1 MREAAVEE
9 ALTLYALANADQMV
23 PRCSAATMP
32 PPPPPTGRGGG
43 GAGRGGGNLPV
54 TPVAEFRLPAGVTAP
69 ERPNPCTAAP
79 PAQAAPVSWPTGNTP
94 GQQR

>member
-1 MREAAVEE
+1 MA
-9 ALTLYALANADQMV
+9 

-32 PPPPPTGRGGG
+32 PPPTGRG

-54 TPVAEFRLPAGVTAP
+54 TPVAEFRLPPGVNAP

-79 PAQAAPVSWPTGNTP
+79 PAQAAPVSWPAGNTP

>member
-1 MREAAVEE
+1 VEE

-32 PPPPPTGRGGG
+32 APPAGRG

-54 TPVAEFRLPAGVTAP
+54 TPVAPFSLAAGVTAP

-79 PAQAAPVSWPTGNTP
+79 PAQAAPVSWPAGNTP